1 MLKADSSLKVTV
13 SVHTSTTGDAAQTL
27 SQNRADAIKN
37 YLISQGARDTQVEAV
52 GHGGE
57 QPIADTKTAAGR
69 AKNQRTE
76 IKLHY

>member
-1 MLKADSSLKVTV
+1 MLKADENLKVTV
-13 SVHTSTTGDAAQTL
+13 SVHTSTTSDAAKTL
-27 SQNRADAIKN
+27 SQSRADAIKS
-37 YLISQGARDTQVEAV
+37 YLVSQGAKDTQVEAV
-52 GHGGE
+52 GYGGE